1 MKERKMQKKL
11 VLLLLMAT
19 LLAGGVFAQVNLSA
33 GFGGTFTAD
42 FMNLA
47 WTKDGKDYLDLYSDY
62 VKKDSYDQNLV
73 GGGFYAYFDATYAML
88 SLGMS
93 FYDIK
98 YANADTQK
106 SVSLDGKVQRSLTTF
121 DIGLYGKFPISLGAA
136 TLFPMLGV
144 DAKIAVAQD
153 TINDGKK
160 YAYDSE
166 EMKYSNKDKP
176 LAEYWSTVWFKFG
189 VGGDIPLGEKLY
201 LRPMFLYG
209 FGTVPKVQKD
219 QLDEMNKVTKMA
231 DAIVHGLDIKV
242 AVGFKF

>member
-19 LLAGGVFAQVNLSA
+19 LLAGGVFAQINISA
-33 GFGGTFTAD
+33 GFGGTFSAD
-42 FMNLA
+42 FTRHNL
-47 WTKDGKDYLDLYSDY
+47 TKDGKDLNLPSEALSTFKFYF
-62 VKKDSYDQNLV
+62 DQNIT
-73 GGGFYAYFDATYAML
+73 GGGFYAYFDASYAML

-93 FYDIK
+93 FYDISP
-98 YANADTQK
+98 ADSDLNKAQK
-106 SVSLDGKVQRSLTTF
+106 DAKITSSLTTF

-153 TINDGKK
+153 TITDGTKISWGVDYRK
-160 YAYDSE
+160 DDS
-166 EMKYSNKDKP
+166 

-189 VGGDIPLGEKLY
+189 VGGDIPLGDKLY

-209 FGTVPKVQKD
+209 IGTVPKSLQET
-219 QLDEMNKVTKMA
+219 LDTFNDLA
-231 DAIVHGLDIKV
+231 DKKLADIIVHGLDIKL